1 VLATI
6 GMRVIDLRRTKSMSD
21 IGNGRAGRA
30 DVVIVGGG
38 SAGAVLASRLSEDPT
53 RSVLL
58 LEAGPAYGVDD
69 YPDDLRDA
77 ARVPANPEHEW
88 GFTARGGAASPEIAA
103 ARAKVLGGCSA
114 HNATVSMRARPSD
127 VRDWQQHGLDDWTI
141 EDVDGTFREM
151 ENTPG
156 GDDAYHGRTGPF
168 PIRQLGYDDLTS
180 SLRGFID
187 ATVAEGFPRV
197 DDFNGPNPNGVGG
210 YPVNVID
217 GVRQNTGL
225 VYLTEEVRN
234 RANLEISGDVLVDRV
249 LFDGHKAV
257 GVVAASGAEIH
268 AGQVILSAGSYGTPA
283 ILLRSGVGPAADLA
297 ELGIDVVAD
306 LPVGQHLQDQPFY
319 YNAYA
324 LKTDALDMRPAVGAL
339 LWTHSSE
346 ASGDELDLH
355 IAVTHLMPPE
365 YSPTGGAIALSVA
378 VVKPESRGTLMLRSR
393 DPREQPEIDCNFLAE
408 DRDARRML
416 EGVRLARKIGRNPAL
431 AQYLE
436 LEILPGDAVG
446 DDQLANAIASNLA
459 SYGHPTATAPMGGPH
474 DPWAVVDSHG
484 AVKGTD
490 GLRVVDASIIPV
502 VPSVAINPTTIMLA
516 ERIAKAVYATVPG
529 LAVAAFK

>member
-1 VLATI
+1 
-6 GMRVIDLRRTKSMSD
+6 MSD

-58 LEAGPAYGVDD
+58 LEAGTAYGVDG

-77 ARVPANPEHEW
+77 AHVPANPEHEW
-88 GFTARGGAASPEIAA
+88 GFTARGGAASPEIDA

-114 HNATVSMRARPSD
+114 HNATVAMRARPSD
-127 VRDWQQHGLDDWTI
+127 IRDWQRHGLDDWTI
-141 EDVDGTFREM
+141 EDVYETYREM
-151 ENTPG
+151 ENTPD

-168 PIRQLGYDDLTS
+168 PIRQQRYDDLTT

-197 DDFNGPNPNGVGG
+197 EDFNGPSPSGVGG

-234 RANLEISGDVLVDRV
+234 RPNLKISGDVLVDRV
-249 LFDGHKAV
+249 LFDQRRAI
-257 GVVAASGAEIH
+257 GVVTASGAEIP
-268 AGQVILSAGSYGTPA
+268 AGEVILSGGSYGSPA

-339 LWTHSSE
+339 LWRQSSE
-346 ASGDELDLH
+346 ARGDELD
-355 IAVTHLMPPE
+355 IAH
-365 YSPTGGAIALSVA
+365 
-378 VVKPESRGTLMLRSR
+378 RGDAPDASGV
-393 DPREQPEIDCNFLAE
+393 QPDRRGDRAE
-408 DRDARRML
+408 RRRRQARL
-416 EGVRLARKIGRNPAL
+416 PRNP
-431 AQYLE
+431 
-436 LEILPGDAVG
+436 
-446 DDQLANAIASNLA
+446 
-459 SYGHPTATAPMGGPH
+459 HPA
-474 DPWAVVDSHG
+474 
-484 AVKGTD
+484 
-490 GLRVVDASIIPV
+490 
-502 VPSVAINPTTIMLA
+502 
-516 ERIAKAVYATVPG
+516 
-529 LAVAAFK
+529 